1 MKSGK
6 LMCITALTLFT
17 LLAISVRLTAQANQ
31 DHKSKHHHYQ
41 LIDLGR
47 SAVQRATSRTGSTA
61 STTTTGRPRAR
72 RIRPRPIP
80 IRIFVS
86 TQTASF
92 PTTS

>member
-1 MKSGK
+1 MKSK
-6 LMCITALTLFT
+6 TLTCITAMTLFAA
-17 LLAISVRLTAQANQ
+17 LAIPVRLAAQAKQ

-61 STTTTGRPRAR
+61 STTTTGRPRAG